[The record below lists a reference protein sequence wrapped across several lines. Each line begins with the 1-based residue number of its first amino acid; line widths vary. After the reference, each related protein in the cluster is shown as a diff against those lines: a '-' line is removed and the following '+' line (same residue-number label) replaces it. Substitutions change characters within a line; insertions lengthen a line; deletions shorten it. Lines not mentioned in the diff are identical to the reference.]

1 MIMSTKEG
9 RRVVIVTGGASGIG
23 LGMVNYFGSK
33 GDHVAVFDIH
43 AEAPAGLLDELT
55 STHTKANFSYYQCD
69 VSDWNSVSSA
79 FKGLYTTCGH
89 IDVVMGN
96 AGISREESLIP
107 TTIPTISEP
116 FEPTK
121 PNLRTMDVNMTG
133 ALYTTK
139 LAIHYLL
146 LNTPSPTTGSRGSI
160 VLTASN
166 AGIYAFPVAPLYAA
180 CKAAL
185 VNLTRSLGPALL
197 PHHIQ
202 INALAP
208 AVLETNIAP
217 SKDLFQGMKMT
228 PMSTLVMAVDG
239 LVEDV
244 KRTAQIV
251 EVHGDKATVREVY
264 GYVDEDSEFN
274 LRRFWSLGY
283 A

>member
-1 MIMSTKEG
+1 
-9 RRVVIVTGGASGIG
+9 
-23 LGMVNYFGSK
+23 MVNYFGSK
-33 GDHVAVFDIH
+33 GDHVAIFDIH
-43 AEAPAGLLDELT
+43 ASAPVSLLETLT
-55 STHTKANFSYYQCD
+55 DTHATAAFSYHQAD
-69 VSDWNSVSSA
+69 VSDWTSISSA
-79 FKGLYTTCGH
+79 FKSLHTTTGH
-89 IDVVMGN
+89 IDIVMGN

-107 TTIPTISEP
+107 SPLPSSSQP

-146 LNTPSPTTGSRGSI
+146 LNPINPTTQSRGSLI
-160 VLTASN
+160 LTASN
-166 AGIYAFPVAPLYAA
+166 AGIYAFPVAPLYGA

-197 PHHIQ
+197 PHNIQ

-217 SKDLFQGMKMT
+217 SKDLFKGMKMT
-228 PMSTLVMAVDG
+228 PMSTLVKAVDG
-239 LVEDV
+239 FVEDAS
-244 KRTAQIV
+244 RTGQVV
-251 EVHGDKATVREVY
+251 EVHGDKVTVREVY
-264 GYVDEDSEFN
+264 GYVDADSEAN
-274 LRRFWSLGY
+274 LRNFWSLGY